1 MEREVVLIIRAI
13 LIVMK
18 LLLKMEGLRNKT
30 VDNIKMMKQDLM
42 EQVLVG
48 MP

>member
-1 MEREVVLIIRAI
+1 MEQEVVLIIRAI

-42 EQVLVG
+42 EQVLVE